1 MLGTVRRRAL
11 LQFAALTAAAPAKPP
26 SFKLSVR
33 VEALFPQLTL
43 PQQIEKVAQAG
54 YQGFEFG
61 NWRAADAGEIT
72 RLKNKLGLECVCI
85 VGNRGVNP
93 RGMGLCDPAER
104 EPFLSEIRASLDAAR
119 RLETTRLVVL
129 SGNRVPAIPRPR
141 QHASIVEGLKRAQ
154 DIVAPHGVTLIVE
167 VVNTLAPV
175 EPLHPQENHLD
186 YYLDH
191 AREAF
196 QIVDEV
202 SSPFVKVLFDIYHV
216 QIMEGNLI
224 DTIRRHIA
232 RIGHFHVGDVP
243 GRHEPGTGEIN
254 YANVFAAIHELG
266 YRGFVAME
274 YVPSKD
280 AMTTLADV
288 RRLL

>member
-1 MLGTVRRRAL
+1 MLRRSL
-11 LQFAALTAAAPAKPP
+11 LQMAAFAGMAQSKGAA
-26 SFKLSVR
+26 FKLSVR
-33 VEALFPQLTL
+33 VEALFPKLTL

-61 NWRAADAGEIT
+61 DWRAQDARAIT
-72 RLKNKLGLECVCI
+72 SLKNKLGLECACI

-93 RGMGLCDPAER
+93 KGMGLPDPAER
-104 EPFLSEIRASLDAAR
+104 PAFLNEIRASLDAAR
-119 RLETTRLVVL
+119 RFETTRLVVL
-129 SGNRVPAIPRPR
+129 SGNRIPGMPR
-141 QHASIVEGLKRAQ
+141 EHQHASVVEGLKRAS
-154 DIVAPHGVTLIVE
+154 DLAAPLGITLIIE

-175 EPLHPQENHLD
+175 EPLHPQENHLE

-196 QIVDEV
+196 QIIDEV
-202 SSPFVKVLFDIYHV
+202 GSPHVKVLFDIYHV

-224 DTIRRHIA
+224 ATIRNNLA

-254 YANVFAAIHELG
+254 YANVFQAIGDLAFG
-266 YRGFVAME
+266 GFVAME
-274 YVPSKD
+274 YVPSRD
-280 AMTTLADV
+280 PMATLADV
-288 RRLL
+288 RRMV